1 MARNDYILEC
11 CVDSVD
17 SAMTAADCGA
27 DRLELCSNLII
38 GGTTPT
44 LALYDKIREQTAVRL
59 HVLVRPRFGD
69 FYYQPMEFAV
79 MLKEVEQFHLAGA
92 DGVVF
97 GCLTPDGALCP
108 DQMKRLVEAAGSMQ
122 ITLHRA
128 FDMCRDPF
136 QTLEDAISLGIHT
149 ILTSGQKDTALLGLP
164 LLQALEQAAAGRIQ
178 IMPGAGIN
186 AAVIRTF
193 LQETDISCFH
203 MSGKKILSSQMVFKN
218 PDVHMGIAAMS
229 EYEMYS
235 LDKEA
240 LLSADA
246 VLRN

>member
-17 SAMTAADCGA
+17 SAITAADCGA

-44 LALYDKIREQTAVRL
+44 LALYDKIREQTAIRL
-59 HVLVRPRFGD
+59 HVLIRPRFGD

-79 MLKEVEQFHLAGA
+79 MLKEVEQFRLAGA

-97 GCLTPDGALCP
+97 GCLTPDGALCH
-108 DQMKRLVEAAGSMQ
+108 DHMKRLVEAADSMR

-128 FDMCRDPF
+128 FDMCQDPF
-136 QTLEDAISLGIHT
+136 QTLEDAISLGIHA

-164 LLQALEQAAAGRIQ
+164 LLQALERAAAGRIQ

-193 LQETDISCFH
+193 LQKTGISCFH
-203 MSGKKILSSQMVFKN
+203 MSGKKILSSKMIFKN
-218 PDVHMGIAAMS
+218 PDVHMGITAMS

-235 LDKEA
+235 IDREA

>member
-17 SAMTAADCGA
+17 SAITAADCGA
-27 DRLELCSNLII
+27 DRLELCSNMII

-44 LALYDKIREQTAVRL
+44 LALYDKIREQTTIRL
-59 HVLVRPRFGD
+59 HVLIRPRFGD

-79 MLKEVEQFHLAGA
+79 MLKEMEQFRLAGA

-97 GCLTPDGALCP
+97 GCLTPDGALCL

-128 FDMCRDPF
+128 FDMCQDPF
-136 QTLEDAISLGIHT
+136 QALEDAIGLGIHT

-164 LLQALEQAAAGRIQ
+164 LLRELQRAAAGRIQ
-178 IMPGAGIN
+178 IMPGSGVN
-186 AAVIRTF
+186 ATIIRTF
-193 LQETDISCFH
+193 MQETDISCFH
-203 MSGKKILSSQMVFKN
+203 MSGKKILSSKMVYRN
-218 PDVHMGIAAMS
+218 ADVHMGIAAMS
-229 EYEMYS
+229 EYEIYS
-235 LDKEA
+235 IDKEA

-246 VLRN
+246 VLYN

>member
-17 SAMTAADCGA
+17 SAITAADCGA
-27 DRLELCSNLII
+27 DRLKLCSNLII

-44 LALYDKIREQTAVRL
+44 LALYDKIREQTAIRL
-59 HVLVRPRFGD
+59 HVLIRPRFGD

-79 MLKEVEQFHLAGA
+79 MLKEVEQFRLAGA

-97 GCLTPDGALCP
+97 GCLTPDGALCH
-108 DQMKRLVEAAGSMQ
+108 DHMKRLVEAADSMR

-128 FDMCRDPF
+128 FDMCQDPF
-136 QTLEDAISLGIHT
+136 QTLEDAISLGIHA

-164 LLQALEQAAAGRIQ
+164 LLQALERAAAGRIQ

-193 LQETDISCFH
+193 LQKTGISCFH
-203 MSGKKILSSQMVFKN
+203 MSGKKILSSKMIFKN
-218 PDVHMGIAAMS
+218 PDVHMGITAMS

-235 LDKEA
+235 IDREA

>member
-44 LALYDKIREQTAVRL
+44 LALYDKIREQTAIRL
-59 HVLVRPRFGD
+59 HVLIRPRFGD

-79 MLKEVEQFHLAGA
+79 MLKEVEQFRLAGA

-97 GCLTPDGALCP
+97 GCLSPDGALCP
-108 DQMKRLVEAAGSMQ
+108 DQMKRLAEAAGSMQ

-128 FDMCRDPF
+128 FDMCQDPF
-136 QTLEDAISLGIHT
+136 QTLEDAISLGIHA

-193 LQETDISCFH
+193 LQKTGISCFH
-203 MSGKKILSSQMVFKN
+203 MSGKKILSSKMVFKN
-218 PDVHMGIAAMS
+218 PDVHMGLAAMS

-235 LDKEA
+235 IDKEA

>member
-1 MARNDYILEC
+1 MTRNDYILEC

-17 SAMTAADCGA
+17 SAITAADCGA

-44 LALYDKIREQTAVRL
+44 LALYDKIREQTAIRL
-59 HVLVRPRFGD
+59 HVLIRPRFGD
-69 FYYQPMEFAV
+69 FYYQPMDFAV
-79 MLKEVEQFHLAGA
+79 MLKEVEQFRLAGA

-97 GCLTPDGALCP
+97 GCLTPDGALCH
-108 DQMKRLVEAAGSMQ
+108 DHMKRLVEAAGSMQ

-128 FDMCRDPF
+128 FDMCQDPF
-136 QTLEDAISLGIHT
+136 QTLEDAISLGIHA

-164 LLQALEQAAAGRIQ
+164 LLQALERAAAGRIQ

-193 LQETDISCFH
+193 LQKTGISCFH
-203 MSGKKILSSQMVFKN
+203 MSGKKILSSKMVFKN
-218 PDVHMGIAAMS
+218 PDVHMGITAMS

-235 LDKEA
+235 IDREA

>member
-186 AAVIRTF
+186 AAVIRLFCRRQTF
-193 LQETDISCFH
+193 PAFICPAKKSFPAKWYL
-203 MSGKKILSSQMVFKN
+203 KILMCTW
-218 PDVHMGIAAMS
+218 
-229 EYEMYS
+229 E
-235 LDKEA
+235 
-240 LLSADA
+240 LL
-246 VLRN
+246 L